1 MNTASHQEARKALE
15 KADHAIQNARYDL
28 KGGFLLAT
36 ANRAYYCCYYCMTA
50 LLHTE
55 NTFAKTHQGLRSKF
69 SELFIKTGIF
79 PIVAS
84 DTIAILFDYRQEA
97 DYDID
102 AEITV
107 EEAETIIEKAGS
119 FLKLAKDYFQQLE
132 NETSQTENQ

>member
-1 MNTASHQEARKALE
+1 M
-15 KADHAIQNARYDL
+15 
-28 KGGFLLAT
+28 LL
-36 ANRAYYCCYYCMTA
+36 
-50 LLHTE
+50 LLHDCFTAYGKYICE
-55 NTFAKTHQGLRSKF
+55 NTQGLRSKF

-107 EEAETIIEKAGS
+107 EEAEAIIEKAGS